1 MPTTTVR
8 VDTETHQQLLEMSEQ
23 EGVSLMQILRD
34 ATEAL
39 RRERFAHQVA
49 EELAALRAD
58 PAAWAD
64 YLAEGESTSVSD
76 GLG

>member
-1 MPTTTVR
+1 
-8 VDTETHQQLLEMSEQ
+8 
-23 EGVSLMQILRD
+23 MQTLRD

-39 RRERFAHQVA
+39 RRERFAHQVV

-64 YLAEGESTSVSD
+64 YLGEGESTSVAD
-76 GLG
+76 GIR

>member
-1 MPTTTVR
+1 MATTTVR

-23 EGVSLMQILRD
+23 DGVTLIQTLRD

-39 RRERFAHQVA
+39 RRARFAHQVV

-58 PAAWAD
+58 PEAWAD

-76 GLG
+76 GVR

>member
-1 MPTTTVR
+1 MATTTVR

-23 EGVSLMQILRD
+23 DGVSLIQTLRD

-49 EELAALRAD
+49 EELAALRAN
-58 PAAWAD
+58 PEAWAD
-64 YLAEGESTSVSD
+64 YLAEGEATSVSD
-76 GLG
+76 GIR